1 MAQGGDP
8 LGNGR
13 GGSGQN
19 IIAEFNDIKH
29 ERGIVSMAR
38 SNEIDSADS
47 QFFICYDSHPFLDG
61 QYTAWGKVVQGMNL
75 IDRILRAKGKMVKF

>member
-13 GGSGQN
+13 GGSGRN

-29 ERGIVSMAR
+29 EGIVSMAR

-47 QFFICYDSHPFLDG
+47 QFLSAMTH
-61 QYTAWGKVVQGMNL
+61 
-75 IDRILRAKGKMVKF
+75 ILF